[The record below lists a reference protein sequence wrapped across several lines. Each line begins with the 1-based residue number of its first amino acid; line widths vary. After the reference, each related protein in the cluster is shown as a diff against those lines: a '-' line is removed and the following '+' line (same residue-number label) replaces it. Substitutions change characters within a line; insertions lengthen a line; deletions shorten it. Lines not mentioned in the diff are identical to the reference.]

1 MADYLQ
7 ELREFMNIAGSTF
20 QYIHETQEDPFHTD
34 QPAIEVASDEDSI
47 IESLELLRFK
57 LLNIRQM
64 EGSPDYAL
72 GYEEACIKVVEMIDG
87 ILNAHRS
94 P

>member
-7 ELREFMNIAGSTF
+7 ELRA
-20 QYIHETQEDPFHTD
+20 YINLTDTRYQQDEAPEDPFVAENH
-34 QPAIEVASDEDSI
+34 AIDIASDDDSI

-57 LLNIRQM
+57 LLNVRLT
-64 EGSPDYAL
+64 EGTSDYAL

-87 ILNAHRS
+87 ILHSHRS